1 VRKKIL
7 VPGLVTGLVLLVVSI
22 LGLYGT
28 IWIFPSLAVQY
39 FGPAFDAQSERAILY
54 FIHPFIA
61 GLAFAWFWD
70 RCKEML
76 KGSFLGRGIEFGVLY
91 WLVAVFPMMWLI
103 YSAIDVSLLLVLTWL
118 IFGLIQGVVA
128 GLLLE
133 KMNA

>member
-1 VRKKIL
+1 VHKKIIFQ
-7 VPGLVTGLVLLVVSI
+7 GLAAGLALLVLSI

-39 FGPAFDAQSERAILY
+39 FGPTFDTQSERAILY

-61 GLAFAWFWD
+61 GLALAWFWD
-70 RCKEML
+70 RCKGML

-91 WLVAVFPMMWLI
+91 WLVAIFPMMWLI
-103 YSAIDVSLLLVLTWL
+103 YSAINVSILLVVSWL
-118 IFGLIQGVVA
+118 AFGLIQAILA

>member
-1 VRKKIL
+1 MHKKIIFQ
-7 VPGLVTGLVLLVVSI
+7 GLAAGLALLVLSI

-39 FGPAFDAQSERAILY
+39 FGPTFDTQSERAILY

-61 GLAFAWFWD
+61 GLALAWFWD
-70 RCKEML
+70 RCKGML

-91 WLVAVFPMMWLI
+91 WLVAIFPMMWLI
-103 YSAIDVSLLLVLTWL
+103 YSAINVSILLVVSWL
-118 IFGLIQGVVA
+118 AFGLIQAILA

>member
-1 VRKKIL
+1 MRKKI
-7 VPGLVTGLVLLVVSI
+7 VVSGLVTGSVLLVLSI

-28 IWIFPSLAVQY
+28 IWVFPSLAVQY
-39 FGPAFDAQSERAILY
+39 FSPAFDTQSERAVLY
-54 FIHPFIA
+54 FIHPFVA

-70 RCKEML
+70 RCKGML

-103 YSAIDVSLLLVLTWL
+103 YSAIDVSLPLVLSWL
-118 IFGLIQGVVA
+118 IFGLIQGVAA